1 MRLTNLLTAAT
12 IALLAQAPAARAQQ
26 AAPSPIEVTQA
37 WARATPAGAQV
48 GAGYLTVTNHGAEAD
63 RLIGGSADVA
73 DKIEVHEMNMDN
85 GVMKM
90 RELPDGLAVKPG
102 ESVELK
108 PGGYHL
114 MLTGL
119 KGGLKEG
126 EHFRAQLEFAKEGKA
141 EVEFVVQGV
150 GAAMAPATGD
160 MHHHH

>member
-1 MRLTNLLTAAT
+1 
-12 IALLAQAPAARAQQ
+12 
-26 AAPSPIEVTQA
+26 
-37 WARATPAGAQV
+37 
-48 GAGYLTVTNHGAEAD
+48 
-63 RLIGGSADVA
+63 
-73 DKIEVHEMNMDN
+73 
-85 GVMKM
+85 
-90 RELPDGLAVKPG
+90 
-102 ESVELK
+102 
-108 PGGYHL
+108 